1 MAEVAPIKTYY
12 AWVIA
17 SSSEYAEQLVAK
29 LIKRGF
35 TVGPLG
41 RQLITTYDGNAA
53 AIIAMSI
60 YRTPRNDQE
69 KKEWTATG
77 VHAEVSDVIKVVK
90 GKFWGL
96 IVASTC
102 DCTWNTGNI
111 HLNEEEV
118 LQAQLKKVN

>member
-1 MAEVAPIKTYY
+1 MAEVAPIKTFY
-12 AWVIA
+12 AWVVA
-17 SSSEYAEQLVAK
+17 QSSEYAEALVAK

-53 AIIAMSI
+53 SIIAMSI
-60 YRTPRNDQE
+60 YRIPRNEAE
-69 KKEWTATG
+69 KKEWTALG
-77 VHAEVSDVIKVVK
+77 VHAEVTDTIKVVK

-96 IVASTC
+96 IVSSSA
-102 DCTWNTGNI
+102 DCTWNVGNA
-111 HLNEEEV
+111 HLNEEEI